1 MKSINFSNK
10 WINTIIHIIIWVIA
24 FSLPYILYRTN
35 TRPMHALT
43 DTEKNQF
50 EYVGIGTNFLW
61 VGVFYLNALVLIP
74 KLAYR
79 KKIVAY
85 FIGIILLFLFCIFVN
100 YLLFEFVVTGYPFL
114 FLSGV
119 QFNMA
124 PFLLAI
130 AISTTWQMWSEKEKS
145 EKLMMERHQ
154 ETLKTELSF
163 LRSQISPHFVLNVLN
178 NIVALVR
185 LKSDNLE
192 PTVMK
197 LSSLIQYMLYETN
210 EEKVLLQ
217 SEIEY
222 LQNYIDLQQQRFG
235 KKVKVNTSFQAENG
249 WCEIEPMLLIPF
261 VENAFKHGVGMI
273 ANPQID
279 INLQVSNQVLTFSVR
294 NKYNSKVEEVKDK
307 TSGIGLVNVTRRLNL
322 LYGVN
327 QHLVIERTGD
337 WFSVLLTI
345 NLQP

>member
-1 MKSINFSNK
+1 
-10 WINTIIHIIIWVIA
+10 
-24 FSLPYILYRTN
+24 
-35 TRPMHALT
+35 
-43 DTEKNQF
+43 
-50 EYVGIGTNFLW
+50 
-61 VGVFYLNALVLIP
+61 
-74 KLAYR
+74 
-79 KKIVAY
+79 
-85 FIGIILLFLFCIFVN
+85 
-100 YLLFEFVVTGYPFL
+100 
-114 FLSGV
+114 
-119 QFNMA
+119 MA
-124 PFLLAI
+124 PFLLSI

-145 EKLMMERHQ
+145 ERLMMERHQ

-217 SEIEY
+217 AEIEY

-249 WCEIEPMLLIPF
+249 WYEIEPMLLIPF

-273 ANPQID
+273 AKPQID

-294 NKYNSKVEEVKDK
+294 NKFNNKMEEVKDK

-327 QHLVIERTGD
+327 QHLVIEQTGD

-345 NLQP
+345 NLQQ